1 VIHDAV
7 PPVTIFLVRPTTR
20 NIGNDLIA
28 YATSQLLYEAFG
40 DGTNVVGVPALVGPQ
55 FGGLV
60 PRQIYDMNRLADG
73 VVIGGGNLLEN
84 GQISYDA
91 RAVEALRPPM
101 MIMGLSHGRIAA
113 RGTDVQP
120 RSDALPDE
128 AIRHMIQRSAVAHV
142 RDDASRDLLAAIGV
156 DVEVGGC
163 PTLFLPPSHAER
175 PADGD
180 IVISVRH
187 PLRMS
192 VPPPL
197 QWRVAEDLRRLIAAL
212 QNELRRPV
220 RLACHDY
227 VDLEFA
233 AGFPGAAPVY
243 FDDVGRYMD
252 ALRRCRLHVSYRLH
266 GFLPC
271 VAFGSHSIHLSYDER
286 GRSMLAT
293 VGLEACSVDLL
304 TERDCVAAVLDR
316 ARSADAYDAA
326 RRRALPVI
334 AELRRRTMRGLD
346 TMRLLMQSRDG
357 MPVRQS

>member
-1 VIHDAV
+1 VIPAA
-7 PPVTIFLVRPTTR
+7 PVLTLFLVRPTTR

-28 YATSQLLYEAFG
+28 FATSQLLYEAFG
-40 DGTNVVGVPALVGPQ
+40 DGTNIVSVPALVGPQ

-91 RAVEALRPPM
+91 RAVDALRPPM

-113 RGTDVQP
+113 RGADVQP
-120 RSDALPDE
+120 RSDALPAD
-128 AIRHMIQRSAVAHV
+128 AVRHLFQRSAVAHV
-142 RDDASRDLLAAIGV
+142 RDDASRDLLAAIGL

-163 PTLFLPPSHAER
+163 PTLFLPANPDER
-175 PADGD
+175 SGDGD

-212 QNELRRPV
+212 RDEFQTPV

-227 VDLEFA
+227 IDLEFA
-233 AGFPGAAPVY
+233 AGFPDAAPVY
-243 FDDVGRYMD
+243 FDEVCRYMT
-252 ALRRCRLHVSYRLH
+252 ALRTCRLHVSYRLH

-286 GRSMLAT
+286 GRSMLST

-304 TERDCVAAVLDR
+304 TERDAVSAVLDR
-316 ARSADAYDAA
+316 ARSPHVYETA
-326 RRRALPVI
+326 RLRALPAI
-334 AELRRRTMRGLD
+334 AELRRRTIRGLD
-346 TMRLLMQSRDG
+346 TMRLLMQPG
-357 MPVRQS
+357 HALPVRRP

>member
-1 VIHDAV
+1 VIQSA
-7 PPVTIFLVRPTTR
+7 PPLTIFLVRPTTR

-40 DGTNVVGVPALVGPQ
+40 EGTNIVGVPALVGPQ

-60 PRQIYDMNRLADG
+60 PRQVYDMNRLADG

-91 RAVEALRPPM
+91 RAVDALRPPM
-101 MIMGLSHGRIAA
+101 MLMGLSHGRIAA
-113 RGTDVQP
+113 RGAEVQP
-120 RSDALPDE
+120 RSDALPED
-128 AIRHMIQRSAVAHV
+128 AVRHLVQRAAVAHV
-142 RDDASRDLLAAIGV
+142 RDDGSRDLLAAMGV

-163 PTLFLPPSHAER
+163 PTLFLGPSQDDR
-175 PADGD
+175 RDGGD
-180 IVISVRH
+180 VVISVRH

-192 VPPPL
+192 VPPSL

-212 QNELRRPV
+212 GSELQRPV

-227 VDLEFA
+227 IDLEFA

-243 FDDVGRYMD
+243 FEDVGRYMD

-271 VAFGSHSIHLSYDER
+271 LAFGSHSIHLSYDER
-286 GRSMLAT
+286 GRSMLST
-293 VGLEACSVDLL
+293 VGLDACSVDLL

-316 ARSADAYDAA
+316 ARDADGYESA

-334 AELRRRTMRGLD
+334 AELRRRTMRGLE
-346 TMRLLMQSRDG
+346 TMRLLMQTGDG
-357 MPVRQS
+357 VPVRRS

>member
-1 VIHDAV
+1 
-7 PPVTIFLVRPTTR
+7 
-20 NIGNDLIA
+20 
-28 YATSQLLYEAFG
+28 
-40 DGTNVVGVPALVGPQ
+40 
-55 FGGLV
+55 
-60 PRQIYDMNRLADG
+60 M
-73 VVIGGGNLLEN
+73 
-84 GQISYDA
+84 
-91 RAVEALRPPM
+91 
-101 MIMGLSHGRIAA
+101 
-113 RGTDVQP
+113 
-120 RSDALPDE
+120 
-128 AIRHMIQRSAVAHV
+128 
-142 RDDASRDLLAAIGV
+142 
-156 DVEVGGC
+156 
-163 PTLFLPPSHAER
+163 
-175 PADGD
+175 
-180 IVISVRH
+180 
-187 PLRMS
+187 
-192 VPPPL
+192 
-197 QWRVAEDLRRLIAAL
+197 AEDLRRLIVAL

-316 ARSADAYDAA
+316 ARSADAYEGA